1 MRMRSQQRTTSLK
14 ERIKD
19 LLDMHRE
26 ERRGTLW
33 LMGILL
39 VLSGWVVYEQW
50 LRPPKEYDLAQQ
62 RARIE
67 AWVASRSEAQAD
79 SVPQKLFP
87 FDPNSIGREEWRA
100 LGLTDRQIDGV
111 ERYQNKGG
119 RFRTKKDLGRMYSIR
134 PDQYAA
140 LEPYILLPDSFV
152 RENTARRERKKQWAD
167 QGSYEAQASTIRE
180 RATYAPRTA
189 RSVEVNTAD
198 TSALIA
204 LPGIGPAFARGIVK
218 YRDLLGGFVSLDQ
231 LGEVFVLRDKP
242 DAVLKLKE
250 FLTLDTLAV
259 RRIPI
264 NTCTVEELAAH
275 PYVRWKIAKPLIA
288 YRQQHGPFRSVA
300 DIKGCAA
307 VGEEVFRKLAPYLSV
322 E

>member
-1 MRMRSQQRTTSLK
+1 MT
-14 ERIKD
+14 
-19 LLDMHRE
+19 
-26 ERRGTLW
+26 
-33 LMGILL
+33 ILL
-39 VLSGWVVYEQW
+39 LLSGWVVYEQW
-50 LRPPKEYDLAQQ
+50 LRPPREYDLAQQ

-67 AWVASRSEAQAD
+67 AWVASRSEVQAD
-79 SVPQKLFP
+79 SVPQRLFP
-87 FDPNSIGREEWRA
+87 FDPNTIGRAEWRA

-111 ERYQNKGG
+111 ERYQHKGG

-134 PDQYAA
+134 PEQYAQ
-140 LEPYILLPDSFV
+140 LEPYILLPDSIV
-152 RENTARRERKKQWAD
+152 RENQVNRESKHQWAD
-167 QGSYEAQASTIRE
+167 QGSRQAQAPTIRE
-180 RATYAPRTA
+180 RATYTPRSA

-231 LGEVFVLRDKP
+231 LGEVFVLKDKP
-242 DAVLKLKE
+242 DAVLKLKGY
-250 FLTLDTLAV
+250 LILDTLAI

-264 NTCTVEELAAH
+264 NTCTAEELAAH
-275 PYVRWKIAKPLIA
+275 PYARWKIAKPLIA